1 MAGGLIAGWFADR
14 FGRKSTLHIGTVL
27 VLLSTSLLIW
37 APSVDCL
44 IFARIVQGMAIG
56 FLILGFQIYTAEVAN
71 QKERGFLSGTSLISG
86 CIFSTIASAV
96 SYGVTY
102 SNGDW
107 GWRLSLAISYIPS
120 VILFFIL
127 PFIPETPRYY
137 YQKGQEDKARA
148 AMLRFHGTDDGEF
161 TKRSEAE
168 YEGMKAA
175 FLYDQEAR
183 NEGWS
188 AFYNSRVARFRTFV
202 ALSSQLIWP
211 WAGQSAWTY
220 YFGRMF
226 TYANITDV
234 HVQFGINLALSVAQ
248 IFAAIVGSYL
258 LDRLGRRVAF
268 LVGIGQAAVFLFIQ
282 CGLAVHYFDTNS
294 NNQAAGAVFV
304 ACYFISQ
311 TLWVAF
317 FSPVVYLYVCEM
329 FAGPLRARGFAV
341 GNAISMLGECW
352 LFARTRV

>member
-1 MAGGLIAGWFADR
+1 MA
-14 FGRKSTLHIGTVL
+14 
-27 VLLSTSLLIW
+27 
-37 APSVDCL
+37 
-44 IFARIVQGMAIG
+44 
-56 FLILGFQIYTAEVAN
+56 LG
-71 QKERGFLSGTSLISG
+71 
-86 CIFSTIASAV
+86 
-96 SYGVTY
+96 
-102 SNGDW
+102 
-107 GWRLSLAISYIPS
+107 ISYIPS

-137 YQKGQEDKARA
+137 YQKGQEDRARA

-168 YEGMKAA
+168 YEGMIAA
-175 FLYDQEAR
+175 FRYDQEAR

-226 TYANITDV
+226 TYAGVTDV
-234 HVQFGINLALSVAQ
+234 HTQFGINLALSVAQ
-248 IFAAIVGSYL
+248 IFAAILGSYL

-268 LVGIGQAAVFLFIQ
+268 LVGIGQASVFLFIQ

-294 NNQAAGAVFV
+294 NNKAAGAVFV

-311 TLWVAF
+311 TLWVTF

-341 GNAISMLGECW
+341 GNAISMIGGFIALISATPTFNSCRGYTWLLFGGIETCFFIIIFFFYPETKGRTLEEIEAVLGSGAGE
-352 LFARTRV
+352 RVKAVVTGVQNPHISEGEVRLRSKGQSEGLRSMERVEEGPPEYRN

>member
-1 MAGGLIAGWFADR
+1 MGGWFADR
-14 FGRKSTLHIGTVL
+14 FGRKSTLHLGTVFVL
-27 VLLSTSLLIW
+27 VSTSLLIW
-37 APSVDCL
+37 APSVNVL
-44 IFARIVQGMAIG
+44 IFARVVQGVAIG
-56 FLILGFQIYTAEVAN
+56 LLILGFQIYTAEVAN

-102 SNGDW
+102 SNGNW
-107 GWRLSLAISYIPS
+107 GWRMALGISYIPS

-137 YQKGQEDKARA
+137 YQKGQEDRARA
-148 AMLRFHGTDDGEF
+148 AMLRFHGSDDGEF

-168 YEGMKAA
+168 YEGMIAA
-175 FLYDQEAR
+175 LRYDQEAR

-188 AFYNSRVARFRTFV
+188 AFYNSRVARFRTFI

-220 YFGRMF
+220 YFGRMY
-226 TYANITDV
+226 TYAGVTDV
-234 HVQFGINLALSVAQ
+234 HVQFGINMALNVAQ
-248 IFAAIVGSYL
+248 IFAAILGSYL
-258 LDRLGRRVAF
+258 LDRLGRRAAF
-268 LVGIGQAAVFLFIQ
+268 LIGIFQASCFLFIQ
-282 CGLAVHYFDTNS
+282 CGLAVHYFDTDS
-294 NNQAAGAVFV
+294 NNKAAGAVFV

-311 TLWVAF
+311 TLWVTF

-341 GNAISMLGECW
+341 GNAISMIGGYW
-352 LFARTRV
+352 IFVHR